1 MKQPTAMENL
11 ESRIKEL
18 ELQYEVQIADIKSTA
33 AALVDSVSPIHLLKS
48 TLRTAVNTPGLRGN
62 LIDTAV
68 GLGAGFLGKKLFVN
82 KSAGVFRK
90 MTGTA
95 LQLLL
100 TNFISKKLHDVR
112 EDKSEE

>member
-18 ELQYEVQIADIKSTA
+18 ELQYETQIADIKSTA
-33 AALVDSVSPIHLLKS
+33 AALVESVSPMQLLKS
-48 TLRTAVNTPGLRGN
+48 TFRNVVTTPGLRGN
-62 LIDTAV
+62 LVDTAL

-90 MTGTA
+90 LTGSA

-112 EDKSEE
+112 DENPE